1 MRPILPNLVQTG
13 KQRHTVVVRYD
24 CLLLV
29 HPETERV
36 RSFAVSTLSKKDKLL
51 KKGLSSRYHAD

>member
-1 MRPILPNLVQTG
+1 MPNLVQTV
-13 KQRHTVVVRYD
+13 KQRHTVVVSYD